1 MTGPRPDSRL
11 AHLVTQELAPR
22 IGAWH
27 LAQLLGDE
35 VARSAA
41 VRAEVDRIGRAHATG
56 QPCGD
61 PHCTHT
67 TCWRAHLTTLTIDK
81 GDHPCTTT
89 PHDEVSPTRSRS
101 AAPDA

>member
-1 MTGPRPDSRL
+1 MTTPQPDSGL
-11 AHLVTQELAPR
+11 AHLVTRELAPR
-22 IGAWH
+22 VGAYH

-35 VARSAA
+35 IARSPA

-67 TCWRAHLTTLTIDK
+67 TCWRAHLTTPAIDK

-89 PHDEVSPTRSRS
+89 PHATASPATPQTAS
-101 AAPDA
+101 PDA